1 MDRITI
7 YKGVKYSLGFTED
20 YVNLYSLDDSL
31 YPSIFNLLKRHDLP
45 NAYQTRIWVK
55 IRGCEALYN
64 GIVDG
69 FVLLDVRPSNDV
81 EVLEAKQ
88 VDRGVYHAKLPVSE
102 IESMWE
108 ERMPYQNYNYPE
120 GLPTIDEIEI
130 PKK

>member
-1 MDRITI
+1 MVLTIIDKQKYRI
-7 YKGVKYSLGFTED
+7 GFRENF
-20 YVNLYSLDDSL
+20 VNLYSLEPNSYPDILSKTKRESL
-31 YPSIFNLLKRHDLP
+31 TNVYK
-45 NAYQTRIWVK
+45 TRVWVK

-88 VDRGVYHAKLPVSE
+88 VDRDVYHAKLPVSE

-108 ERMPYQNYNYPE
+108 ERMPYQNYPYPE
-120 GLPTIDEIEI
+120 GLPTIEEIEI
-130 PKK
+130 PD

>member
-7 YKGVKYSLGFTED
+7 YNGVKYSLGFTEN

-31 YPSIFNLLKRHDLP
+31 YPSIFNLLKRSDLP

-69 FVLLDVRPSNDV
+69 YVLLDVRPSNDV
-81 EVLEAKQ
+81 EILEAKM
-88 VDRGVYHAKLPVSE
+88 VERDVYHARLPVSE

-108 ERMPYQNYNYPE
+108 ERMPYLDYPFPE
-120 GLPTIDEIEI
+120 GLPTKEEIEI
-130 PKK
+130 PN